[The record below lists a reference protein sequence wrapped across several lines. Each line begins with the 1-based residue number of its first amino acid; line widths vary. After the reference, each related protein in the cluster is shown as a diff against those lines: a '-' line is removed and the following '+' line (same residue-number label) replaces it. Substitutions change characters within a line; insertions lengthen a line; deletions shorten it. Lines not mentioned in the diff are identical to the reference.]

1 MTNDTTEEQQITSAQ
16 AYKRILADVNMVELE
31 KICKQLYLSLAAAEQ
46 AYKAFKAEMLPM
58 KSELVEEVECSDDFY
73 SLSAW
78 LKHAD
83 KNSYHTPNID
93 FETVTKFLQFVHL
106 AGLSVSKVTGIK

>member
-46 AYKAFKAEMLPM
+46 AY
-58 KSELVEEVECSDDFY
+58 